1 MVVVVDTG
9 RRVFSGL
16 EGSTVSYPFTSV
28 PPEPRL
34 PGEDASI
41 AAHSEV
47 TGRNERRSQGAAWYM
62 ARNSRVSNHDHD
74 CGGTVRASLN
84 SKACVREIL
93 PKADARSTHSAA
105 MSISH
110 SLMAT
115 AGCRIAAWSAV
126 RMLWNSSRG
135 RGHLDIDGSPNQC
148 SVSAPLTFG
157 ASANLGSPVNTVQL
171 RRRVMLMLQPAEC
184 SSDCITG
191 APAPGCDKRQQ
202 LYSS

>member
-1 MVVVVDTG
+1 MVVDTG

-41 AAHSEV
+41 PAHSEV

-93 PKADARSTHSAA
+93 PKADARNTHSAA
-105 MSISH
+105 MSILH
-110 SLMAT
+110 SLMTT
-115 AGCRIAAWSAV
+115 AGCRIVARSAV

-135 RGHLDIDGSPNQC
+135 RGHLDIDRSPEPVQRECTVNVRGVCESRKPCQY
-148 SVSAPLTFG
+148 ST
-157 ASANLGSPVNTVQL
+157 AST
-171 RRRVMLMLQPAEC
+171 
-184 SSDCITG
+184 SSDAD
-191 APAPGCDKRQQ
+191 APASTTLFGLHYKCTWMR
-202 LYSS
+202 